1 VREVDLTRQDHSVS
15 ADPTPGANALLDMA
29 QEAAAG
35 FVDLV
40 PRFVD
45 RSRRQLRFVA
55 QIADR
60 LRCGH
65 GTSSNPFDGH
75 DVGDAADA
83 AGPVRA
89 GAKPAPRRPQSGPDA
104 SQLAIPD
111 YDSLAASQVLP
122 RLEGLT
128 PDEMEAVRS
137 YEAAHRG
144 RRTILGRIGQLQT

>member
-1 VREVDLTRQDHSVS
+1 VS

-35 FVDLV
+35 LVDLV

-55 QIADR
+55 HVADR
-60 LRCGH
+60 LRCRD
-65 GTSSNPFDGH
+65 GTPAGSIDSEGADD
-75 DVGDAADA
+75 DVTHPSATPEPA
-83 AGPVRA
+83 PVR
-89 GAKPAPRRPQSGPDA
+89 PRSGPDA

-128 PDEMEAVRS
+128 PVELEAVRT
-137 YEAAHRG
+137 YEADHRG
-144 RRTILGRIGQLQT
+144 RRTILGRIGQLQA

>member
-1 VREVDLTRQDHSVS
+1 VS

-35 FVDLV
+35 LVDLV

-55 QIADR
+55 HVADR
-60 LRCGH
+60 LRCREE
-65 GTSSNPFDGH
+65 TSAGSI
-75 DVGDAADA
+75 DVEGAADDVAHPA
-83 AGPVRA
+83 AAPERAPVR
-89 GAKPAPRRPQSGPDA
+89 PRSGPDA

-128 PDEMEAVRS
+128 PVELEAVRT
-137 YEAAHRG
+137 YEAGHRG
-144 RRTILGRIGQLQT
+144 RRTILGRIGQLQA

>member
-1 VREVDLTRQDHSVS
+1 VRDLGPTRQDQGVS
-15 ADPTPGANALLDMA
+15 ADPTPGASALLDMA
-29 QEAAAG
+29 QETAAG
-35 FVDLV
+35 LADLV

-55 QIADR
+55 HVADR
-60 LRCGH
+60 LRCH
-65 GTSSNPFDGH
+65 DRSETVTSDAVD
-75 DVGDAADA
+75 DVTPRAAA
-83 AGPVRA
+83 PEPVPVR
-89 GAKPAPRRPQSGPDA
+89 PRSGPDA

-128 PDEMEAVRS
+128 PVELEAVRS

-144 RRTILGRIGQLQT
+144 RRTILGRIGQLQG